1 MFEAIVLGLLAFG
14 IIGASN
20 DGLNDMKGVK
30 DTGDK
35 FCVKIHDVK
44 EDQMKLEILKKCEK

>member
-1 MFEAIVLGLLAFG
+1 MFEAIVIGLLFFG

-30 DTGDK
+30 NEGDV
-35 FCVKIHDVK
+35 FCVKIHDAQS
-44 EDQMKLEILKKCEK
+44 DQMKIEILKQCK

>member
-30 DTGDK
+30 NEGDV
-35 FCVKIHDVK
+35 FCIKIHDVK
-44 EDQMKLEILKKCEK
+44 PDEMKIEILKQCSN